1 MEFKQI
7 RCVLAAV
14 EEMHFGRAAR
24 VLDILPAGLGRQIRL
39 LEEELGVQLFE
50 RTTRSVVLTEAGR
63 QFVRDARHLVTTA
76 DEMVERF
83 RDRGRSK
90 SRAIRLG
97 AIDSAAAGL
106 VPALIHDLHVR
117 DPALTIQLTEEKSI
131 RLVPKLLSGRLDLAI
146 IRPGVRLDPRLRM
159 RLLLHETAVV
169 ALPASHPLVERSHV
183 SVPALADVA
192 MIIPERRSRPH
203 SHDLTMKLFEEE
215 GLTPRIAQ
223 IAEEKQTILSMVA
236 AEIGAAIVPQWS
248 KRLAVPGVAFRP
260 LLIRTATGAN
270 RLPLAVAWQAD
281 VRDANRDLL
290 LQLLEENLDRYAGQ
304 D

>member
-1 MEFKQI
+1 MELKQI
-7 RCVLAAV
+7 RCVLAAA

-39 LEEELGVQLFE
+39 LEEELGVRLFE

-90 SRAIRLG
+90 SRVIRLG

-106 VPALIHDLHVR
+106 VPALIHDLHAR

-223 IAEEKQTILSMVA
+223 IAEEKQTILNMVA
-236 AEIGAAIVPQWS
+236 AKIGAAIVPQWS